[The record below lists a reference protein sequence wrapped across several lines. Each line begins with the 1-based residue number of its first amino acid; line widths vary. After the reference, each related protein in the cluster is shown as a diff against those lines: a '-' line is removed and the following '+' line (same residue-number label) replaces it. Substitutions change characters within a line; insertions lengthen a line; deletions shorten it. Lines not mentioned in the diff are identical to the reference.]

1 MGMLAGAEKI
11 SIRMERAMARPLED
25 MVAQEA
31 WAWIV
36 LFRRDLGRVVTDI
49 GRRVSILSRR
59 FRTIIDL

>member
-11 SIRMERAMARPLED
+11 SIRMERAMALPLEG
-25 MVAQEA
+25 MVAQEV

-49 GRRVSILSRR
+49 GRRVSIL
-59 FRTIIDL
+59 